1 MTLLPQTPHGSIL
14 LLNSLPSDPLTINFV
29 FLVLTFI
36 FLLPS
41 ASFQLQ
47 NLSFKL
53 TMSSLAHLEQPK
65 FPITANLL
73 IFAQYRIFAL
83 GINLKAFLF
92 SKVNYFRIRFPK
104 FFYLRMTMEPWPPWQ
119 TPTFHLKIP
128 CTRACRMKVRYS
140 KL

>member
-1 MTLLPQTPHGSIL
+1 MHCHPSGSSLYFCSFAMNQLPHFVHNTELAMTLLPQTPHGPVL
-14 LLNSLPSDPLTINFV
+14 LLNSLPSDPLTINFL
-29 FLVLTFI
+29 FLMLTFK

-41 ASFQLQ
+41 ASFQFQ

-53 TMSSLAHLEQPK
+53 SMSSLAHLEQPK

-92 SKVNYFRIRFPK
+92 SKVNYFRMPI
-104 FFYLRMTMEPWPPWQ
+104 
-119 TPTFHLKIP
+119 
-128 CTRACRMKVRYS
+128 S
-140 KL
+140 